1 MSSHSIASRKGTDS
15 FYIMNKDEEKQKW
28 ESGDEGVRSFR
39 KQERLSVLNT
49 RILAWR
55 DPVTAIAP
63 WEFKCFQ
70 VKYCESCKE
79 NRLFYK
85 LLVFLMVKG
94 RFKDFFV
101 TLYFEIILG
110 LQKSYKNSKSSLC
123 PSVSFLQLLHLTQP

>member
-1 MSSHSIASRKGTDS
+1 MGDR
-15 FYIMNKDEEKQKW
+15 
-28 ESGDEGVRSFR
+28 GDEGVRSFR

-49 RILAWR
+49 QTLAWR
-55 DPVTAIAP
+55 DPVTTIAP

-70 VKYCESCKE
+70 VKYCESWKE

-85 LLVFLMVKG
+85 LLVCFNGK
-94 RFKDFFV
+94 REIQKFFV

-110 LQKSYKNSKSSLC
+110 LQKSYKISKSSLC